1 MFNHYKLHMQP
12 TAHDTTEFVG
22 SDNEMS
28 DDEMQTALRKYIEV
42 ICIYIYIC
50 MFVRTLSHTSW
61 NRNLFLIIK
70 F

>member
-42 ICIYIYIC
+42 ICIYIYMHVC
-50 MFVRTLSHTSW
+50 KNTFTH
-61 NRNLFLIIK
+61 
-70 F
+70 